1 MHKNQNTF
9 NKNKKER
16 KKNMDKCIL
25 IVDDESRMRK
35 LIKDFLTDKGYSILE
50 AEDGEIALQVF
61 EQNSEKIDL
70 ILLDVMMPK
79 LDGWSVLRQIR
90 QTSQIPII
98 MLTARGEEQDELFG
112 FELGV
117 DEYISKPFSPKI
129 LVARVE
135 AILKRTQGEQ
145 KEVKDYGGIEIDKE
159 GRTVTVDGKVLELS
173 LREYELLVYLVENEN
188 IALSRDKILNNV
200 WNYDYYGDSRTID
213 SHIKKIRH
221 KLGKRGKYIKTM
233 RGVGYKFEIK

>member
-1 MHKNQNTF
+1 MNTT
-9 NKNKKER
+9 
-16 KKNMDKCIL
+16 IL
-25 IVDDESRMRK
+25 VVDDEQRMRT
-35 LIKDFLTDKGYSILE
+35 LLKDFLAQKDYSVIE
-50 AEDGEIALQVF
+50 AKDGEEALEIFQ
-61 EQNSEKIDL
+61 EKQDIIKL

-90 QTSQIPII
+90 QTSKVPII

-135 AILKRTQGEQ
+135 AILKRTNPKTNKVIE
-145 KEVKDYGGIEIDKE
+145 YGGIEIDE
-159 GRTVTVDGKVLELS
+159 SGRTVKVDGKVVEMS
-173 LREYELLVYLVENEN
+173 LREYELLKYMVDNIG
-188 IALSRDKILNNV
+188 IALPRDKILNNV

-221 KLGKRGKYIKTM
+221 KLGKKGKYIKTM
-233 RGVGYKFEIK
+233 RGIGYKFEIK

>member
-1 MHKNQNTF
+1 MSDITV
-9 NKNKKER
+9 
-16 KKNMDKCIL
+16 L
-25 IVDDESRMRK
+25 VVDDEQRMRK
-35 LIKDFLTDKGYSILE
+35 LIKDFLMQKGYEILE
-50 AEDGEIALQVF
+50 SADGEEALQVF
-61 EQNSEKIDL
+61 EENQNKIKL

-90 QTSQIPII
+90 QTSKVPII

-135 AILKRTQGEQ
+135 AILKRTSPTQ
-145 KEVKDYGGIEIDKE
+145 KEAKDYGGIVIDSE
-159 GRTVTVDGKVLELS
+159 GRTVTVDGKELELS
-173 LREYELLVYLVENEN
+173 LREYELLKYLVDNEN

-221 KLGKRGKYIKTM
+221 KLGKKGKYIQTI
-233 RGVGYKFEIK
+233 RGIGYKFEVK

>member
-1 MHKNQNTF
+1 MVNN
-9 NKNKKER
+9 
-16 KKNMDKCIL
+16 CIL
-25 IVDDESRMRK
+25 VVDDEIRMRK
-35 LIKDFLTDKGYSILE
+35 LIKDFLVAKGYSILE
-50 AEDGEIALQVF
+50 AEDGEKALEVF
-61 EQNSEKIDL
+61 EGNKNKINL
-70 ILLDVMMPK
+70 VLLDVMMPK

-90 QTSQIPII
+90 QESKVPII

-135 AILKRTQGEQ
+135 AILKRTAPDS
-145 KEVKDYGGIEIDKE
+145 KEVKDYGGVKIDKE
-159 GRTVTVDGKVLELS
+159 GRTVKVDGKLIELS
-173 LREYELLVYLVENEN
+173 LREYELLTYLVENKD

-221 KLGKRGKYIKTM
+221 KLGKKGKYIKTI
-233 RGVGYKFEIK
+233 RGVGYKFEVK

>member
-1 MHKNQNTF
+1 MRDIT
-9 NKNKKER
+9 
-16 KKNMDKCIL
+16 IL

-35 LIKDFLTDKGYSILE
+35 LIKDFLVQKDFKVME
-50 AEDGEIALQVF
+50 AENGEVAIKLF
-61 EQNSEKIDL
+61 EENKDKIDM

-90 QTSQIPII
+90 LESKVPVI

-129 LVARVE
+129 LVARVQ
-135 AILKRTQGEQ
+135 AILNRTII
-145 KEVKDYGGIEIDKE
+145 KKANKTDYSGIVIDYD
-159 GRTVTVDGKVLELS
+159 GRTVEVDGKNVEMS
-173 LREYELLVYLVENEN
+173 LREYELLTYLLENES
-188 IALSRDKILNNV
+188 IALSREKILNNV

-221 KLGKRGKYIKTM
+221 KLGKKGKYIKTI
-233 RGVGYKFEIK
+233 RGIGYKFDTKNS

>member
-1 MHKNQNTF
+1 MSDIT
-9 NKNKKER
+9 
-16 KKNMDKCIL
+16 IL

-35 LIKDFLTDKGYSILE
+35 LIRDFLVKKEYKILE
-50 AEDGEIALQVF
+50 AIDGEDAIQVF
-61 EQNSEKIDL
+61 RENQEKINL

-90 QTSQIPII
+90 QESNVPII

-135 AILKRTQGEQ
+135 ALLKRTSK
-145 KEVKDYGGIEIDKE
+145 KETNVYEIAGIEIDSD
-159 GRTVTVDGKVLELS
+159 GRTVKVDSKIIELS
-173 LREYELLVYLVENEN
+173 LREYEL
-188 IALSRDKILNNV
+188 
-200 WNYDYYGDSRTID
+200 
-213 SHIKKIRH
+213 KKLRH
-221 KLGKRGKYIKTM
+221 KLGKKGKYIETI
-233 RGVGYKFEIK
+233 RGVGYKFEVK

>member
-1 MHKNQNTF
+1 M
-9 NKNKKER
+9 EGAY
-16 KKNMDKCIL
+16 IL
-25 IVDDESRMRK
+25 VVDDESRMRK
-35 LIKDFLTDKGYSILE
+35 LLKDFLSAKGYKILE
-50 AEDGEIALQVF
+50 AEDGEKAIEVF
-61 EQNSEKIDL
+61 EENRNKIKL

-79 LDGWSVLRQIR
+79 LDGWSVLRKIR
-90 QTSQIPII
+90 QESNLPVIK
-98 MLTARGEEQDELFG
+98 LTARGEEQDELFG

-135 AILKRTQGEQ
+135 AIIKRVYGDTKQA
-145 KEVKDYGGIEIDKE
+145 KDYDGIVIDQE
-159 GRTVTVDGKVLELS
+159 GRTVTVDGKPIDLS
-173 LREYELLVYLVENEN
+173 LREYELLKYLLDNEN

-221 KLGKRGKYIKTM
+221 KLGKKGKYIETI
-233 RGVGYKFEIK
+233 RGIGYKFEIKK

>member
-1 MHKNQNTF
+1 MNDITV
-9 NKNKKER
+9 
-16 KKNMDKCIL
+16 L
-25 IVDDESRMRK
+25 VVDDEARMRK
-35 LIKDFLTDKGYSILE
+35 LIRDFLVQKGFSVLE
-50 AEDGEIALQVF
+50 ASDGEDALIVY
-61 EQNSEKIDL
+61 EENKNKIGL
-70 ILLDVMMPK
+70 VLLDVMMPK

-90 QTSQIPII
+90 QDSNVPII

-135 AILKRTQGEQ
+135 AILKRAKVIEKQ
-145 KEVKDYGGIEIDKE
+145 VKSYGGIEIDSD
-159 GRTVTVDGKVLELS
+159 GRTVKVDGKQISLS
-173 LREYELLVYLVENEN
+173 LREYELLKYLIDNSN

-221 KLGKRGKYIKTM
+221 KLGKKGKYIQTI
-233 RGVGYKFEIK
+233 RGIGYKFEIK

>member
-1 MHKNQNTF
+1 MEGTY
-9 NKNKKER
+9 
-16 KKNMDKCIL
+16 IL
-25 IVDDESRMRK
+25 VVDDESRMRK
-35 LIKDFLTDKGYSILE
+35 LLNDFLVVKGYHILE
-50 AEDGEIALQVF
+50 AEDGEKAIEVF
-61 EQNSEKIDL
+61 EENKNKIKL

-79 LDGWSVLRQIR
+79 LDGWSVLRKIR
-90 QTSQIPII
+90 QDSNVPVI

-135 AILKRTQGEQ
+135 AILKRVYGDI
-145 KEVKDYGGIEIDKE
+145 KEVKDYDGITIDQE
-159 GRTVTVDGKVLELS
+159 GRTVKVDGKPIDLS
-173 LREYELLVYLVENEN
+173 LREYELLKYLLDNEN

-221 KLGKRGKYIKTM
+221 KLGKKGKYIETI
-233 RGVGYKFEIK
+233 RGIGYKFEIKK

>member
-1 MHKNQNTF
+1 MGN
-9 NKNKKER
+9 
-16 KKNMDKCIL
+16 DCIL
-25 IVDDESRMRK
+25 VVDDEARMRK
-35 LIKDFLTDKGYSILE
+35 LIKDFLKVKGYSILE
-50 AEDGEIALQVF
+50 ASDGEEAIQVF
-61 EQNSEKIDL
+61 EENNSKISL

-90 QTSQIPII
+90 QDSKVPII

-117 DEYISKPFSPKI
+117 DEYIAKPFSPKI

-135 AILKRTQGEQ
+135 AILKRTQGDK
-145 KEVKDYGGIEIDKE
+145 KEIKEYGGIEIDKE
-159 GRTVTVDGKVLELS
+159 GRTVKVDGKLVELS
-173 LREYELLVYLVENEN
+173 LREYELLTYLVENEN

-221 KLGKRGKYIKTM
+221 KLGKKGKFIQTI

>member
-1 MHKNQNTF
+1 MLNS
-9 NKNKKER
+9 
-16 KKNMDKCIL
+16 CVL
-25 IVDDESRMRK
+25 IVDDEQRMRK
-35 LIKDFLTDKGYSILE
+35 LIRDFLTAKGFSILE
-50 AEDGEIALQVF
+50 AEDGEKGLAVF
-61 EQNSEKIDL
+61 EENKNNINL
-70 ILLDVMMPK
+70 VLLDVMMPK

-90 QTSQIPII
+90 QESNVPVI

-135 AILKRTQGEQ
+135 AILKRTKKDE
-145 KEVKDYGGIEIDKE
+145 KEIKDYGGIEIDKE
-159 GRTVTVDGKVLELS
+159 GRTVKIDGKLIELS
-173 LREYELLVYLVENEN
+173 LREYELLTYLVENEN
-188 IALSRDKILNNV
+188 IALSRDKILNKV

-221 KLGKRGKYIKTM
+221 KLGKKGKYIQTM
-233 RGVGYKFEIK
+233 RGVGYKFEVK

>member
-1 MHKNQNTF
+1 MPNN
-9 NKNKKER
+9 
-16 KKNMDKCIL
+16 CIL
-25 IVDDESRMRK
+25 IVDDEPRMRK
-35 LIKDFLTDKGYSILE
+35 LIKDFLVVKGYSILE
-50 AEDGEIALQVF
+50 AEDGEKALEIF
-61 EQNSEKIDL
+61 EDNKNRITL

-90 QTSQIPII
+90 QESKVPII

-135 AILKRTQGEQ
+135 AILKRSNKDITQ
-145 KEVKDYGGIEIDKE
+145 VKDYAGIEIDKE
-159 GRTVTVDGKVLELS
+159 GRTVTIDGKAIELS
-173 LREYELLVYLVENEN
+173 LREYELLIYLIENEN

-221 KLGKRGKYIKTM
+221 KLGKKGKYIKTM
-233 RGVGYKFEIK
+233 RGIGYKFEIK

>member
-1 MHKNQNTF
+1 MNNY
-9 NKNKKER
+9 
-16 KKNMDKCIL
+16 IL
-25 IVDDESRMRK
+25 IVDDEQRMRK
-35 LIKDFLTDKGYSILE
+35 LIKDFLIAKGYNILE
-50 AEDGEIALQVF
+50 AEDGEKALQVF
-61 EQNSEKIDL
+61 EENQTKIEL
-70 ILLDVMMPK
+70 VILDVMMPK

-90 QTSQIPII
+90 QNSKVPII
-98 MLTARGEEQDELFG
+98 MLTARGEEQDELFE

-135 AILKRTQGEQ
+135 AILKRSKSET
-145 KEVKDYGGIEIDKE
+145 KEIKEYAGIKIDKE
-159 GRTVTVDGKVLELS
+159 GRTITVDGKTLELS

-221 KLGKRGKYIKTM
+221 KLGKKGKYIKTI
-233 RGVGYKFEIK
+233 RGVGYKFETK

>member
-1 MHKNQNTF
+1 MEETT
-9 NKNKKER
+9 
-16 KKNMDKCIL
+16 IL
-25 IVDDESRMRK
+25 VVDDESRIRK
-35 LIKDFLTDKGYSILE
+35 LLKDFLIKESYSILE
-50 AEDGEIALQVF
+50 AADGEEALKVY
-61 EQNSEKIDL
+61 EENSNKIKL

-90 QTSQIPII
+90 QSSKVPVI
-98 MLTARGEEQDELFG
+98 MLTARSEEQDELFG

-129 LVARVE
+129 LVARIK
-135 AILKRTQGEQ
+135 AILNRTQA
-145 KEVKDYGGIEIDKE
+145 KESQTKEYGGIVIDTE
-159 GRTVTVDGKVLELS
+159 GRTVSVDGKPIELS
-173 LREYELLVYLVENEN
+173 LREYELLKYLLDNEN
-188 IALSRDKILNNV
+188 VALSRDKILNNV

-233 RGVGYKFEIK
+233 RGVGYKFEVK

>member
-1 MHKNQNTF
+1 MKQDT
-9 NKNKKER
+9 
-16 KKNMDKCIL
+16 IL
-25 IVDDESRMRK
+25 VVDDEERMRK
-35 LIKDFLTDKGYSILE
+35 LIKDFLEKKEYKVIQAANGEEALETFKQEKDKIS
-50 AEDGEIALQVF
+50 
-61 EQNSEKIDL
+61 L
-70 ILLDVMMPK
+70 IILDVMMPR

-90 QTSQIPII
+90 QESTLPII

-135 AILKRTQGEQ
+135 AILKRTNQDK
-145 KEVKDYGGIEIDKE
+145 KEVKDYGGIQIDQE
-159 GRTVTVDGKVLELS
+159 GRTVTVDGKTIELS
-173 LREYELLVYLVENEN
+173 LREYELLVYLVNNEN

-213 SHIKKIRH
+213 SHVKKIRH
-221 KLGKRGKYIKTM
+221 KLGKKGKYIKTI
-233 RGVGYKFEIK
+233 RGIGYKFEMK